1 VILLFVLETVLCAA
15 AVAVLFGIA
24 WREGYAPA
32 TAVLGVALVPLLVL
46 AILSVRAAL

>member
-15 AVAVLFGIA
+15 AVAVLFVVS

-32 TAVLGVALVPLLVL
+32 TTVLGVTLLPLLVL
-46 AILSVRAAL
+46 AIVAVRGLL